1 MSSRMALAE
10 HYYRYGELEAAI
22 HQLRLAAN
30 EPEGDFYQSSK
41 LDARMKELEAERDYL
56 KRR

>member
-1 MSSRMALAE
+1 MNSRMALAE

-30 EPEGDFYQSSK
+30 EPGGDFYQSSK
-41 LDARMKELEAERDYL
+41 LDARLKELESEREFL
-56 KRR
+56 MRR